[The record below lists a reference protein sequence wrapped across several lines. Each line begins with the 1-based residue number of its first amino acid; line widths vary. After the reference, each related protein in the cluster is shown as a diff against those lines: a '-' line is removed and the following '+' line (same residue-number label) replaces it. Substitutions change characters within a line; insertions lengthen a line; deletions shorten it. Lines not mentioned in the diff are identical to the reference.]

1 MHSGVK
7 IGRLFGITVRV
18 DWSWL
23 FIFLL
28 VTWSLS
34 SSFGQIHADWS
45 GVLRWGTAA
54 AAALLF
60 FGSVLAHEF
69 AHSLYARSKGVPV
82 RSITLFLFGGVS
94 NLEKEPSSPQHEFWM
109 AILGPL
115 TSLVIGIGLLVIV
128 SLIVGPVP
136 GGMQDPAQAISALG
150 PIATLLAWLGSIN
163 IVLAVFN
170 MVPGFPLDGG
180 RVLRSILWA
189 LTDNFRKATRWASWM
204 GQGIAWLMIATGLA
218 MVFGVQIPFFGS
230 GLISGLWLAFIG
242 WFLNSASSQSYQ
254 QVVVRDIL
262 EDVPVARMMRKSPP
276 TVAADASVNSLV
288 YDHVMGTDERGFPVV
303 DGDRLVGMVTL
314 QDLRE
319 ISRDRW
325 EQTTV
330 REIMTSVDDLTTLD
344 PDGDAADAL
353 QALTRR
359 DVRQL
364 PVLDGAQLV
373 GMLRRQDIVRWLQ
386 LHSDAALG

>member
-82 RSITLFLFGGVS
+82 RSLTLFLFGGVS

-109 AILGPL
+109 AILVPL

-218 MVFGVQIPFFGS
+218 VVFGVQVPFFGS

-330 REIMTSVDDLTTLD
+330 REIMTSVDDLTTLE